1 MFKVKETK
9 YLMKKRINKKYEIK
23 LAKTERYKQTS
34 LPYMTYLLNDEHE
47 RKMKTIKIDDYDFS
61 SFCSNKH

>member
-47 RKMKTIKIDDYDFS
+47 RKMKTIK
-61 SFCSNKH
+61 NG